1 MEVKK
6 VKLGDCK
13 SLRFLSDKITDGLLD
28 QMHHDLYKE
37 VIESILKIVEDP
49 FLEYKNMD
57 VDDNLLRITLI
68 MEREDHIGTV
78 RLDSSVR
85 HKAVRNAYW
94 ADMGHPEKIED

>member
-37 VIESILKIVEDP
+37 VTESILKIVEDP
-49 FLEYKNMD
+49 FMDFKNGDMGD
-57 VDDNLLRITLI
+57 KLLRITLV

-94 ADMGHPEKIED
+94 ADMGHPENIED

>member
-37 VIESILKIVEDP
+37 VTESILKIVEDP
-49 FLEYKNMD
+49 FMDFKNGDMD
-57 VDDNLLRITLI
+57 DKLLRITLV

-94 ADMGHPEKIED
+94 ADMGHPENIED

>member
-1 MEVKK
+1 MEIKK

-28 QMHHDLYKE
+28 QMHNDLYKE
-37 VIESILKIVEDP
+37 VTESILKIVEDP
-49 FLEYKNMD
+49 FLEYKNRD
-57 VDDNLLRITLI
+57 VDDKLLRITLV